1 MLRVFGGWVWGGH
14 EEGRVAGKE
23 LEVGETRRSKR
34 SKSRGRPKSR
44 PSNERDAT
52 CWCPFVTLFVG
63 CFVAHHSIHHSS
75 LSPSMDVSSF
85 FTRLLQVPKHT
96 PSTARPDHL
105 EDFDSAWQSIKV
117 RKGQSKRN
125 NRTYSSSNN
134 RKLWSIRMRGNWCG
148 KMSLNQ
154 FNEETRWLW
163 GQRNCFDR
171 SACTPSTYCRCSCVW
186 EQQNWRRVSWARLN
200 LTFYAFSLTVCKVLP
215 GFAWNTFWRTIYWP
229 IWRDFVRRTA
239 HMASRVNFSTFKRSA
254 S

>member
-1 MLRVFGGWVWGGH
+1 MRRVGWPGRNWRWERREGVRGAKV
-14 EEGRVAGKE
+14 EEGQSRVRQTN
-23 LEVGETRRSKR
+23 ETRRV
-34 SKSRGRPKSR
+34 
-44 PSNERDAT
+44 DVQ
-52 CWCPFVTLFVG
+52 FVTLFVG

-75 LSPSMDVSSF
+75 LLPSMDVSSF

-154 FNEETRWLW
+154 FNEETR
-163 GQRNCFDR
+163 
-171 SACTPSTYCRCSCVW
+171 
-186 EQQNWRRVSWARLN
+186 
-200 LTFYAFSLTVCKVLP
+200 
-215 GFAWNTFWRTIYWP
+215 
-229 IWRDFVRRTA
+229 
-239 HMASRVNFSTFKRSA
+239 
-254 S
+254 